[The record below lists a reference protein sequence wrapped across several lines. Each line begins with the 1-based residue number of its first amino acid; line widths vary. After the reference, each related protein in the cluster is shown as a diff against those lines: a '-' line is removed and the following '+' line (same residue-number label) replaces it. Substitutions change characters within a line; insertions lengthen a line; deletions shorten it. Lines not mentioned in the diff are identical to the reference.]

1 MRNTMKP
8 EYKHAHLFTLHSL
21 KLLLK
26 EVIKISSQI
35 HIEKLVLKI
44 YTA

>member
-1 MRNTMKP
+1 MKP

-26 EVIKISSQI
+26 EVIKIPSEI
-35 HIEKLVLKI
+35 HIEKLVHTM